1 MDVKKDLNIEIGMR
15 IKAAREAAGLTQEK
29 FAELVQLGAKNISAI
44 ERGVVGVS
52 VASVIR
58 MCRVLHVSSD
68 ALLLGVSGNAS
79 PADSLAAR
87 LERLSPEQFAIARD
101 IFNSLLEAF
110 ALSRS
115 NPGGTPP
122 KS

>member
-1 MDVKKDLNIEIGMR
+1 MNTKQELNREIGTR

-58 MCRVLHVSSD
+58 MCQVLHVSSD
-68 ALLLGVSGNAS
+68 TLLLGASGDAGQ
-79 PADSLAAR
+79 ADGLAAR

-101 IFNSLLEAF
+101 ILNSLLEAF

-115 NPGGTPP
+115 PGGTPP
-122 KS
+122 ES